1 MSALYYTHIT
11 CDFNGFMF
19 LTLSPLGA
27 LVDIFM
33 DYKYM
38 YFACGIMMLVPG
50 VFLFVMNFFNYRW
63 LEQEQHRQKQDDLQI
78 GSAKEL
84 AAMYKINDIEQDI
97 QED

>member
-1 MSALYYTHIT
+1 ML
-11 CDFNGFMF
+11 
-19 LTLSPLGA
+19 LTVSTLGA

-50 VFLFVMNFFNYRW
+50 LFLFIMNFFNYRW

-84 AAMYKINDIEQDI
+84 AAVEEANDIEQDI
-97 QED
+97 KLSQEGQFMDMVSNET